1 MIQIENLF
9 APAVGDR
16 DSDDLRQNSSAL
28 FPSESYVTF
37 LRNATVMKLIGAEV
51 RASREQGMHRL
62 TRWFGQARYSEC
74 AGSVGN
80 QFSRT
85 GDDARTLL
93 PQLGALVNSGLKTL
107 IWVRAILALRSA

>member
-16 DSDDLRQNSSAL
+16 DSDDLRQNSSTPNP
-28 FPSESYVTF
+28 FPPEFYVSV
-37 LRNATVMKLIGAEV
+37 LRNATIMQKIGA
-51 RASREQGMHRL
+51 
-62 TRWFGQARYSEC
+62 QARYSEC
-74 AGSVGN
+74 SNAVGN

-93 PQLGALVNSGLKTL
+93 PQLSALADSGLKML
-107 IWVRAILALRSA
+107 IWVRARPCPVPSRFDVLQVLTDAVIVP